1 MLAIMQT
8 KHVKMQRP
16 SAYNARVVEG
26 ISSLFGQ
33 EAHAD
38 CRIVFCLEHAEKE
51 VNKAQ
56 ASTSGRKREREDDVD
71 NSTVGEPLPAHSFVL
86 RFASD
91 KLAAQVSCRVRPAG
105 LMLRMSRATARS
117 TRAATPSLTVR
128 GQITSMCLD
137 LFSQLEW
144 PAKTATGANEQER
157 PAAKKAK
164 GKGRKAAAKP
174 CAAEEQQRP
183 SPPVVEVWLGSE
195 AELPAARA
203 ALQFAYTGRVEA
215 GDIREALQ
223 VRRQAAYLQMEGC
236 VEACAAAVRE
246 KLTAA
251 GAEAVPAA
259 GAAAASA
266 TAPAAAAAEAVL
278 ELYRCT
284 DVWPD
289 PADDAAFA
297 ALLTEA
303 KRRLVAHFGDALAV
317 LNDQTLYDQMR
328 ALPAVGLE
336 ALLESDDFGTDS
348 ESSVVLLLAE

>member
-1 MLAIMQT
+1 
-8 KHVKMQRP
+8 MQRP

-91 KLAAQVSCRVRPAG
+91 KLAAQ
-105 LMLRMSRATARS
+105 
-117 TRAATPSLTVR
+117 
-128 GQITSMCLD
+128 
-137 LFSQLEW
+137 LEW
-144 PAKTATGANEQER
+144 PTKTANGANEQER